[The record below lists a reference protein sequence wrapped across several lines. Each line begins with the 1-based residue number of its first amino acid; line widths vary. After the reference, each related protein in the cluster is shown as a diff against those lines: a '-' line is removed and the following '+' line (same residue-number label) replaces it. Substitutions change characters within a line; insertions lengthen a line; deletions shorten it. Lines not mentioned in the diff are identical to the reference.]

1 MTIVSGKAAR
11 LFAFKFAGPRRA
23 EHEQEISR
31 SGFDA
36 VESSSTGMFNARWMW
51 AVEEYFEHA
60 ALL

>member
-1 MTIVSGKAAR
+1 MLRGYSLSNCRSTT
-11 LFAFKFAGPRRA
+11 RA

-36 VESSSTGMFNARWMW
+36 VESSSTEMFNARWMW
-51 AVEEYFEHA
+51 AVEEYFERA